1 METTQRRRT
10 PRGAPVGTCYSA
22 APGLSERSHGRRRGL
37 HRNRRPVLGDDVSL
51 KINSAVTNT
60 DRTYPS
66 LSATEKDALPARI
79 WLGIHFRDAM
89 DDGLQPRPPHRKA
102 GQERARLIPMPW
114 PPASSRVDAG
124 GQAL

>member
-1 METTQRRRT
+1 M
-10 PRGAPVGTCYSA
+10 
-22 APGLSERSHGRRRGL
+22 
-37 HRNRRPVLGDDVSL
+37 LGDDVSL